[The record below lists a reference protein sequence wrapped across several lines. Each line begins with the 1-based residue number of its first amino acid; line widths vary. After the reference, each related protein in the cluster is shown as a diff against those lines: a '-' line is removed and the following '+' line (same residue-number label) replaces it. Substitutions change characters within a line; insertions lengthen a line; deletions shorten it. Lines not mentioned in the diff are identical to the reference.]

1 MQKVRWERVI
11 KIMETTIKV
20 SKETLRRVNK
30 MKYNLDAKSHDET
43 LNRILDIIE
52 KVGES
57 K

>member
-1 MQKVRWERVI
+1 
-11 KIMETTIKV
+11 METTIKV